1 MSEEREPAAPA
12 AVAATPASPAAET
25 QAGETDRAVRD
36 RSVVNTEATGDA
48 EAATMIAI
56 RRLTKAFGSKAVLRG
71 IDLDIATGESLVIFG
86 PNGAGKTTLIRIL
99 CGLSRSTGGTVTIGG
114 LNVGAHSDVVRRYLG
129 VVSHAP
135 LLYDSLTGEENL
147 RFFARLYGMKQPQAR
162 IADMLEQVGLV
173 NRRHDLVRT
182 YSRGMVQRLS
192 IARALLHDPPVLLL
206 DEPDTGLDPQAAEML
221 HNLLIRLSN
230 STATVN
236 TAGGAAT
243 IGRTIVT
250 ITHSLDR
257 GLAIASRVGILAN
270 GRFAFLESADG
281 LTPAAFRPI
290 YDRYCEAPARTPA
303 GNGQARAAAAGGG

>member
-1 MSEEREPAAPA
+1 MSE
-12 AVAATPASPAAET
+12 ATS
-25 QAGETDRAVRD
+25 
-36 RSVVNTEATGDA
+36 
-48 EAATMIAI
+48 MIAI

-71 IDLDIATGESLVIFG
+71 SDLDIATGESLVIFG

-99 CGLSRSTGGTVTIGG
+99 CGLSRSTSGTVTIGG

-147 RFFARLYGMKQPQAR
+147 RFFGRLYGMKQPGDR
-162 IADMLEQVGLV
+162 IADMLEQVGLAH
-173 NRRHDLVRT
+173 RRNDLVRT
-182 YSRGMVQRLS
+182 YSRGMIQRLS

-221 HNLLIRLSN
+221 HNLLIGLSK
-230 STATVN
+230 STATVS
-236 TAGGAAT
+236 TGGGGAT
-243 IGRTIVT
+243 VVGRTIVT

-270 GRFAFLESADG
+270 GRFAFLESAAG
-281 LTPAAFRPI
+281 LTPASFRPI
-290 YDRYCEAPARTPA
+290 YDRYCEAPSRTP
-303 GNGQARAAAAGGG
+303 GGDGPGRVRAAASVEPPGGRA